1 MSSMRPLK
9 LLLTKTPL
17 IAYHEA
23 IKKTLRIYE
32 FSTMIEKDEAGY
44 YFAYV
49 PSLQGCYTQ
58 GKTLE
63 EALKNIKE
71 VIELHL
77 EDRKQTQEIIPRRKP
92 VSITSIEV
100 SV

>member
-1 MSSMRPLK
+1 MKKSLK
-9 LLLTKTPL
+9 V
-17 IAYHEA
+17 
-23 IKKTLRIYE
+23 YE
-32 FSTMIEKDEAGY
+32 FPAVIEKDEVGY

-71 VIELHL
+71 AIALHI
-77 EDRKQTQEIIPRRKP
+77 EDREKTAEPIPRRKP
-92 VSITSIEV
+92 D
-100 SV
+100 